1 MKNFTPVAQSVDFKL
16 PGFDFKQLSSYVV
29 LNGRKIRPVWDEH
42 ASAFVAEEPA
52 GKFVFKYTVEN
63 QRLAVD
69 FEAELKQPAD
79 SLEVVFL
86 DIPELRADHL
96 LTQGVTM
103 GRCESVSLPAE
114 NPRKVTGFY
123 QTILRTEENYLCIE
137 TPMKAEFPIT
147 FEAEAKDQLQ
157 NLKVT
162 TLLEFLNL
170 TAVKLGP
177 VIVAAAKNSA
187 SAWQNYADA
196 NAKPEADFEKARA
209 VGWNS
214 WDYYRWTISEKA
226 VLENAEFI
234 ARDPVLGKKI
244 KRIIIDDGWQYCY
257 GEWEANHHFPSG
269 MKSLAAEL
277 RKLNFT
283 PGLWFAPALAEPH
296 SVIAQFKTG
305 MLAQG
310 VSGLPCLGFECM
322 RRNAMLLDP
331 TVKEVEVFLY
341 DLFRRYSEWGYGY
354 FKLDFL
360 RAVLNAVKFHD
371 RSLGP
376 GEIIRRLL
384 TPIRNATL
392 DRAVLLGCNYPFF
405 AGTDLVDAV
414 RIGSDICARWHG
426 IKHNSISVAARYWMN
441 HKLYLCD
448 PDFSLCRSPETS
460 DDPDLNRLR
469 PLYVFVNPRDNLE
482 PWQTQEQVMEV
493 GRKELEV
500 LLSVVLLSAGAI
512 NFSDRMTRLTPA
524 GLELAHKLVE
534 APTGESGIPLDLM
547 DHEYAGVWLQKVEN
561 FHRVL
566 LVNWDDEPKVMSF
579 TPAQY
584 HVSGRKFS
592 DFWAGK
598 KLPYSST
605 LEFELPGRSCRLIEI
620 R

>member
-1 MKNFTPVAQSVDFKL
+1 MKKFTPVAKQIDFKL
-16 PGFDFKQLSSYVV
+16 PGFDLKQLSSYVV
-29 LNGRKIRPVWDEH
+29 LNGRKIQPVWDER
-42 ASAFVAEEPA
+42 AAAFVAEDPA
-52 GKFVFKYTVEN
+52 GKFAFQYTVEN
-63 QRLAVD
+63 QRLTVNFKSALHQ
-69 FEAELKQPAD
+69 AAD

-86 DIPELRADHL
+86 DIPELRVDHL
-96 LTQGVTM
+96 LTQGATM
-103 GRCESVSLPAE
+103 GRCESVSFPAK

-123 QTILRTEENYLCIE
+123 QTILRTEENYIYIE

-147 FEAEAKDQLQ
+147 FEAEVADQLKD
-157 NLKVT
+157 LKVAT
-162 TLLEFLNL
+162 VLDYLDL
-170 TAVKLGP
+170 TDIKLGP
-177 VIVAAAKNSA
+177 VIVAAAKDSA
-187 SAWQNYADA
+187 SVWQNYAAA
-196 NAKPEADFEKARA
+196 NAKPESDFENARA
-209 VGWNS
+209 IGWNS
-214 WDYYRWTISEKA
+214 WDYYRWTISEDA

-244 KRIIIDDGWQYCY
+244 KRIIVDDGWQYCY
-257 GEWEANHHFPSG
+257 GEWEANHYFKSG

-277 RKLNFT
+277 RKMNFT
-283 PGLWFAPALAEPH
+283 PGLWFAPALAEPQ
-296 SVIAQFKTG
+296 SVIAQFKNE

-310 VSGLPCLGFECM
+310 AGGLPCMGFECM

-360 RAVLNAVKFHD
+360 RAVLNAVKFQD

-376 GEIIRRLL
+376 GEIMRRLL
-384 TPIRNATL
+384 TPIRNATI

-405 AGTDLVDAV
+405 AGTDLVDVV
-414 RIGSDICARWHG
+414 RIGSDICARWQG
-426 IKHNSISVAARYWMN
+426 IKHNSVSVAARYWMN

-460 DDPDLNRLR
+460 DDPDLNRLQ
-469 PLYVFVNPRDNLE
+469 PFYVFVNPRDKLE
-482 PWQTQEQVMEV
+482 DWRPEPQVTEV

-547 DHEYAGVWLQKVEN
+547 YHQHAGVWLQKVEN

-566 LVNWDDEPKVMSF
+566 LVNWDDEPKMMSF
-579 TPAQY
+579 TPARY
-584 HVSGRKFS
+584 NVSGKNYS
-592 DFWAGK
+592 DFWVGK
-598 KLPYSST
+598 KLPYSSK